1 MQHRAL
7 PALAILAIPTGPFPT
22 AKLRK
27 QSKPKLHPHTR
38 MHPRPIAVPGEGWR
52 EESSSHAAVSISL
65 QVLFCTKSQTA
76 SLCNETD
83 GKKLQCQ
90 NPFREGRCKRAPVP
104 TSQRAGSPSNAG
116 ASMGWETL
124 PRHRAGEHSTQKQA
138 KPQSPSIVRAVQGMG
153 ADPQVAQ
160 RCHLT
165 PGTPGITQT
174 PHKPQPTKNH
184 RSTAWFGRERTS
196 NSPQLQ
202 GPAVG
207 RLPPTGSGCPGPH
220 PTRLSSASPA
230 RGELR
235 VWALGAQPNPQRWVG
250 VRKAEKP
257 TGMEEEETSSSRG
270 GIRFPSSA
278 GTARPRQ
285 ATKRLHARSP
295 GSVSRG
301 ARHQRGRRRPNAG
314 YGTSPGRP
322 GNASGCN
329 AAAPQRDEPRTE
341 PEPPRSGTPQPVSPF
356 RSSGKGHRERTT
368 KAAELRNSKSAPRGG
383 KKEYRIKMKEPKKKP
398 SPQPGCTH
406 PPPAEGA
413 PCPRR
418 ALPVRRA
425 ATRRGP
431 CAAAQLGSAQR
442 GTAGSGAAA
451 AAGRGAVHKS
461 GRKR

>member
-1 MQHRAL
+1 MQKGPCAHIPVGWQPIQRRSFYGLGNPPEAQSRGAQHSKAGETSKPFHCKGCPRDGRRPSGSTAL
-7 PALAILAIPTGPFPT
+7 PFDSWH
-22 AKLRK
+22 RRH
-27 QSKPKLHPHTR
+27 HPN
-38 MHPRPIAVPGEGWR
+38 
-52 EESSSHAAVSISL
+52 S
-65 QVLFCTKSQTA
+65 SQTPTYKEPSKHGVVWA
-76 SLCNETD
+76 
-83 GKKLQCQ
+83 GK
-90 NPFREGRCKRAPVP
+90 
-104 TSQRAGSPSNAG
+104 
-116 ASMGWETL
+116 
-124 PRHRAGEHSTQKQA
+124 
-138 KPQSPSIVRAVQGMG
+138 
-153 ADPQVAQ
+153 D
-160 RCHLT
+160 
-165 PGTPGITQT
+165 
-174 PHKPQPTKNH
+174 
-184 RSTAWFGRERTS
+184 S

-413 PCPRR
+413 PRPRR

>member
-7 PALAILAIPTGPFPT
+7 PALAILAIPTGPFPA

-27 QSKPKLHPHTR
+27 QSKLKLYPHTR

-65 QVLFCTKSQTA
+65 QVLFCTKSQIA
-76 SLCNETD
+76 SLCNETG

-104 TSQRAGSPSNAG
+104 TSQQAGSPSNAG

-138 KPQSPSIVRAVQGMG
+138 KPQSPSIGRAVQGMG

-184 RSTAWFGRERTS
+184 RSTACFGRERTS
-196 NSPQLQ
+196 NTPQLQ

-235 VWALGAQPNPQRWVG
+235 VWALGAQPNPQRRVG

-257 TGMEEEETSSSRG
+257 TGMEEEEEETSSSRG

-285 ATKRLHARSP
+285 ATKRFHARSP

-314 YGTSPGRP
+314 YGTSSARP

-356 RSSGKGHRERTT
+356 RSGLSLGEGAQGKNNESSR
-368 KAAELRNSKSAPRGG
+368 AAKLQISTAGG
-383 KKEYRIKMKEPKKKP
+383 KKRI
-398 SPQPGCTH
+398 
-406 PPPAEGA
+406 
-413 PCPRR
+413 
-418 ALPVRRA
+418 
-425 ATRRGP
+425 
-431 CAAAQLGSAQR
+431 
-442 GTAGSGAAA
+442 
-451 AAGRGAVHKS
+451 
-461 GRKR
+461 

>member
-1 MQHRAL
+1 
-7 PALAILAIPTGPFPT
+7 
-22 AKLRK
+22 
-27 QSKPKLHPHTR
+27 
-38 MHPRPIAVPGEGWR
+38 
-52 EESSSHAAVSISL
+52 
-65 QVLFCTKSQTA
+65 
-76 SLCNETD
+76 
-83 GKKLQCQ
+83 
-90 NPFREGRCKRAPVP
+90 
-104 TSQRAGSPSNAG
+104 
-116 ASMGWETL
+116 MGWETL

-174 PHKPQPTKNH
+174 PHKTQPTKNH

-322 GNASGCN
+322 GNTSGCN

-413 PCPRR
+413 PRPRR

-431 CAAAQLGSAQR
+431 CAAAQLSSAQR